1 MVTQRKDPT
10 RRLLQVSMKPDFYEA
25 VQRYCAEIDVPMAI
39 WARELMKRELQQPTQ

>member
-1 MVTQRKDPT
+1 
-10 RRLLQVSMKPDFYEA
+10 MKPDFYEA